1 MNSELPVMQ
10 LLVTIADRTKA
21 AQSMNFFKKR
31 SVSLTLSFWGRGT
44 ASNEI
49 MDILGISEKNKVVV
63 LSVIPREWAPA
74 LITQISDE
82 MQLRNAGRGIV
93 FTVPLSAV
101 SQGVP
106 ARYQQAVSERKNEE
120 RVMYSPSEKTYE
132 LIIAGTEE
140 GLADAV
146 MNAARTAGAQ
156 GGTVLKGR
164 GASDENTESFF
175 GLKLYDELEILA
187 IVVERP
193 QKLAVMNAVGAAL
206 GEKSPDKGFV
216 FSVPVSDVVG
226 VGAATKSSS

>member
-93 FTVPLSAV
+93 FTIPLSAV

-106 ARYQQAVSERKNEE
+106 AR
-120 RVMYSPSEKTYE
+120 
-132 LIIAGTEE
+132 
-140 GLADAV
+140 
-146 MNAARTAGAQ
+146 
-156 GGTVLKGR
+156 
-164 GASDENTESFF
+164 
-175 GLKLYDELEILA
+175 
-187 IVVERP
+187 
-193 QKLAVMNAVGAAL
+193 
-206 GEKSPDKGFV
+206 
-216 FSVPVSDVVG
+216 
-226 VGAATKSSS
+226 